1 MPDATSAC
9 NIPPASR
16 YSGLM
21 KVILNLALALA
32 FAGNAAAYT
41 TNLIS
46 NGSFESG
53 TNGWI
58 LSGGASKYSLTNRA
72 YQGTTAMLVTNRIN
86 FANSPQ
92 QDVTAQLA
100 LATNGSTWVTLLAV
114 QVSAPTQVRA
124 WLAVV
129 ADVSGTLVTNRF
141 LLAERVVRFTN
152 QWERLDGVRT
162 TTWNGTLSNAL
173 FYTESGAKQ
182 EAPLPSLNSLGY
194 PNTIFDAIEV
204 LPDNDGDGLSNE
216 EELAL
221 GTDANNRDGDG
232 DGIPD
237 GWEIF
242 SGTSA
247 TTNDAAADPDLDLAS
262 NWQEYW
268 AATQATNALSFPGRP
283 RTNILSTNALAV
295 LTYLAKL
302 PSALSNRV
310 IVGQHVTE
318 IEKDWSNHVATLP
331 GLTGHWP
338 GLVSFAAEGGP
349 NAVLQMDLML
359 PRALEVWTNGGIPL
373 IKWQPANPWVGAAT
387 SPIGI
392 ENIPELLNPAPVLAA
407 DQFARSNYLA
417 WRDNV
422 ASKLTVLRD
431 AGVVVLFRPFS
442 EMNGV
447 WFWHGNKPRSQWI
460 ALWRDLHDYFTFTR
474 GLTNLLWVYESDSA
488 VHLVG
493 GSASSSGTMVDYY
506 YPGDDLVDIA
516 GHNFYDD
523 DWKLAFDTDAIWRRY
538 GKVFAVPQAGKG
550 AGQSGNTNWSNLT
563 YLGGISNTV
572 PRSSFI
578 CVWNSF
584 NSVFHAVSDNAQ
596 PFELMNAPEVVTREE
611 VNWRYELPFAMS
623 LVLLP
628 AQQLQINWQGG
639 VLQHSVDFQNWTDL
653 TNATQPHFHDASS
666 APLGFW
672 RLRK

>member
-1 MPDATSAC
+1 
-9 NIPPASR
+9 
-16 YSGLM
+16 M
-21 KVILNLALALA
+21 KAIFTLALGLALA
-32 FAGNAAAYT
+32 FNAPAYT

-58 LSGGASKYSLTNRA
+58 LFKSIPANA
-72 YQGTTAMLVTNRIN
+72 YQVVSPGFADASALKVSTRNN
-86 FANSPQ
+86 FAAAPQ

-100 LATNGSTWVTLLAV
+100 LTTNGSTWVTRFAV
-114 QVSAPTQVRA
+114 QVSAPTIVRA
-124 WLAVV
+124 WLMVTANNP
-129 ADVSGTLVTNRF
+129 GTLVTNRF
-141 LLAERVVRFTN
+141 LLAERVVRVTN
-152 QWERLDGVRT
+152 QCERLDGVRT
-162 TTWNGTLSNAL
+162 TTWNGTLSTAL
-173 FYTESGAKQ
+173 LYTESGMNA
-182 EAPLPSLNSLGY
+182 ETNPVAFPI
-194 PNTIFDAIEV
+194 TTFDAFEV
-204 LPDNDGDGLSNE
+204 LPDADGDGLANE
-216 EELAL
+216 EEVPTPTGY
-221 GTDANNRDGDG
+221 GTLPDNRDSDG

-237 GWEIF
+237 GWEVAN
-242 SGTSA
+242 GTIA
-247 TTNDAAADPDLDLAS
+247 TTNDAAADPDHDLAS

-268 AATQATNALSFPGRP
+268 AATSPTNALSYPGRP

-331 GLTGHWP
+331 LLTGNWP
-338 GLVSFAAEGGP
+338 GIVSFAAEGGP
-349 NAVLQMDLML
+349 NAVLQMDLVL

-422 ASKLTVLRD
+422 ASNLTVLRD

-460 ALWRDLHDYFTFTR
+460 DLWRDLHDYFTFTR

-506 YPGDDLVDIA
+506 FPGDDLVDIA
-516 GHNFYDD
+516 GHNLYDD

-550 AGQSGNTNWSNLT
+550 SGQAGNTNWSNLT
-563 YLGGISNTV
+563 YLTGISNTI
-572 PRSSFI
+572 PRCSFF

-584 NSVFHAVSDNAQ
+584 NSVFHAISDNAQ
-596 PFELMNAPEVVTREE
+596 PSELMNAPEVVTREE
-611 VNWRYELPFAMS
+611 VNWRYELPFAAA
-623 LVLLP
+623 LELTATNQLL
-628 AQQLQINWQGG
+628 IHWQGG
-639 VLQHSVDFQNWTDL
+639 VLQHSADLLNWTDL
-653 TNATQPHFHDASS
+653 PNASHPHAHDLSS
-666 APLGFW
+666 APAGFW
-672 RLRK
+672 RMRR